1 MPDNFHAINT
11 SIKGDTEG
19 GHNRPPLP
27 GIMTALKGWSD

>member
-19 GHNRPPLP
+19 GAQSTPPP
-27 GIMTALKGWSD
+27 GLMTALKGWSD